1 MIHAKTLVVDD
12 FFAAVGTANIDNRS
26 FRLNFEVTA
35 ILYGAEHAENLSAQ
49 FRKDL
54 GKSKEIKTATRLKVP
69 LRWRLA
75 EAGARVLSPLL
86 LKALSSSRERA
97 HPRDNSP
104 QPPPAASPRRAE
116 RLLHT
121 PSTGLLAISPQPSPA
136 ARLRACPRLVSRV
149 AMEQTNVDRA
159 LAALEEQHADDPER
173 ATVLR
178 RTRAFKRS
186 WLELGEALSEVRRNK
201 SWEKWGYETFE
212 AYAKAELKLRMD
224 TVEKLTGSF
233 MFLHKSAPEVLRRDP
248 CENFV
253 PSYQAID
260 FLRRAE
266 ERNEQSVSE
275 AATTPSP
282 TRRWSRSAR
291 RSSTRASPWRPS
303 LASTRT
309 RSSPSARPTRRRKDK
324 KDIKSAATKLKELLA
339 ETNAVPRRLASTV
352 GEALDEL
359 LTELAADKKAA

>member
-1 MIHAKTLVVDD
+1 
-12 FFAAVGTANIDNRS
+12 
-26 FRLNFEVTA
+26 
-35 ILYGAEHAENLSAQ
+35 
-49 FRKDL
+49 
-54 GKSKEIKTATRLKVP
+54 
-69 LRWRLA
+69 
-75 EAGARVLSPLL
+75 
-86 LKALSSSRERA
+86 
-97 HPRDNSP
+97 
-104 QPPPAASPRRAE
+104 
-116 RLLHT
+116 
-121 PSTGLLAISPQPSPA
+121 
-136 ARLRACPRLVSRV
+136 
-149 AMEQTNVDRA
+149 MEQTNVDRA

-186 WLELGEALSEVRRNK
+186 WLELGEALSEVRRSK

-233 MFLHKSAPEVLRRDP
+233 MFLHKRAPEVLRRDP

-275 AATTPSP
+275 GGDHTVSEETMSEVRKKVLDEGVPMATV
-282 TRRWSRSAR
+282 AR
-291 RSSTRASPWRPS
+291 LYKDS
-303 LASTRT
+303 LFPISE
-309 RSSPSARPTRRRKDK
+309 SDKKSKDK
-324 KDIKSAATKLKELLA
+324 KDIKSAANKLKELLA
-339 ETNAVPRRLASTV
+339 ETHAVPRRLASTV
-352 GEALDEL
+352 GAALDEL